1 MTQTPLELQQPD
13 VAAAVEDEVTAR
25 RAEEICA
32 HLLIHRWLPK
42 RSTRDL
48 LIDDRL
54 RASVE
59 RRLDGVGLQLID
71 SYTSSYFAVRLKPA
85 IESDVRFDWATNAR
99 LPRGA
104 VALLVILWTRLVLP
118 RRVASDEA
126 RRRRMEDP
134 EGEAPAKERLPTPMV
149 ARSALY
155 AEFGHRFGK
164 IAFARYVSLLKS
176 NGFLLENRQGQLRE
190 GPLLDVL
197 VDGVTM
203 ARKLRDS
210 VLWDLMERDTNA
222 EVGEGELQ
230 GLDQSAGTPRK
241 AAPRRKTKAEEGAA
255 SSRARAT
262 RGAADADA
270 DEADDDETAAT
281 SGDNRRGDRRARGTM
296 GHRDDPT
303 TVALVAQASAVLRQ
317 DGGDDEGE
325 LGDGE
330 LGGRKF
336 GDGELDEA
344 ELDNVDDVFD
354 DGEEPGDDEG
364 EELADERPARSTRDD
379 DDDFGDWGDP

>member
-13 VAAAVEDEVTAR
+13 VAPLVEDEMTAR

-71 SYTSSYFAVRLKPA
+71 SYTSSYFAVRLKPS

-126 RRRRMEDP
+126 RRRRLEDP
-134 EGEAPAKERLPTPMV
+134 DGEPQAKERLPTPMV

-164 IAFARYVSLLKS
+164 IAFARYVSQLKS

-210 VLWDLMERDTNA
+210 VLWDLMERD
-222 EVGEGELQ
+222 G
-230 GLDQSAGTPRK
+230 D
-241 AAPRRKTKAEEGAA
+241 AAPEAALPGMDEPKAKARKPGPRRQTKAPAAAEDADDAVVDQDEGQSRDDPGTAALVAVASAALAGGDDDSVVDDAELEGADD
-255 SSRARAT
+255 
-262 RGAADADA
+262 ADLVGDDDSDHDSDDA
-270 DEADDDETAAT
+270 DEHDE
-281 SGDNRRGDRRARGTM
+281 D
-296 GHRDDPT
+296 
-303 TVALVAQASAVLRQ
+303 
-317 DGGDDEGE
+317 
-325 LGDGE
+325 
-330 LGGRKF
+330 
-336 GDGELDEA
+336 
-344 ELDNVDDVFD
+344 
-354 DGEEPGDDEG
+354 
-364 EELADERPARSTRDD
+364 LADEDAPARGALDD

>member
-1 MTQTPLELQQPD
+1 MAARPICVRVRASHLSPDPMTQTPLELQQPD
-13 VAAAVEDEVTAR
+13 VPAVVEDEVTAR

-71 SYTSSYFAVRLKPA
+71 SYTSSYFAVRLKPS

-149 ARSALY
+149 ARTALY

-164 IAFARYVSLLKS
+164 IGFARYVSQLKS

-210 VLWDLMERDTNA
+210 VLWDLMERDGEASPEA
-222 EVGEGELQ
+222 ELPGIEQ
-230 GLDQSAGTPRK
+230 PKAAPRK
-241 AAPRRKTKAEEGAA
+241 AAAKRKAKPAVVEDDD
-255 SSRARAT
+255 
-262 RGAADADA
+262 DADQEQA
-270 DEADDDETAAT
+270 DEASAAPADD
-281 SGDNRRGDRRARGTM
+281 RG
-296 GHRDDPT
+296 DDPT
-303 TVALVAQASAVLRQ
+303 TVALVAQATAVLV
-317 DGGDDEGE
+317 DGAADDDSPEDDSEGDVIDDDAVDGDAVDDDGSEDDESS
-325 LGDGE
+325 
-330 LGGRKF
+330 
-336 GDGELDEA
+336 
-344 ELDNVDDVFD
+344 DDDDADDLADD
-354 DGEEPGDDEG
+354 DGPG
-364 EELADERPARSTRDD
+364 RSSLGDD